1 MRTNNVSRCAAV
13 FVGVAFT
20 LAMVGCALS
29 PVPDT
34 RTANDYARKLD
45 AKCRD
50 KPDDQDI
57 QTLSPESIESV
68 DAAYV
73 YVMGGPN
80 GRSAR
85 LRGARIELKPLAG
98 ASGETLTRAFE
109 CHEANVVLGRT
120 TSKADDP
127 YVLDGRWLDI
137 EVRSEKDSFAAFVT
151 TDDFNDAQEV
161 LARAKRYA
169 RQKQ

>member
-1 MRTNNVSRCAAV
+1 MQTDGARRCVAL
-13 FVGVAFT
+13 FVRLAFIVET
-20 LAMVGCALS
+20 MGCALS
-29 PVPDT
+29 PIPDT
-34 RTANDYARKLD
+34 RTPNDYARNLE

-50 KPDDQDI
+50 ESDDQNR
-57 QTLSPESIESV
+57 QSLSPESIESV

-85 LRGARIELKPLAG
+85 LRGARIQLKPLAG
-98 ASGETLTRAFE
+98 ASGETLTRVLE
-109 CHEANVVLGRT
+109 CHEANVVLGRA
-120 TSKADDP
+120 TSPADDP

-137 EVRSEKDSFAAFVT
+137 EVKSEKDSFVALVT

-161 LARAKRYA
+161 LTRAKRYT

>member
-1 MRTNNVSRCAAV
+1 VQTSNARRYVGLVVRLAFVLDAA
-13 FVGVAFT
+13 
-20 LAMVGCALS
+20 GCALS
-29 PVPDT
+29 PIPDT
-34 RTANDYARKLD
+34 RTPNDYARNLD
-45 AKCRD
+45 TKCREESDD
-50 KPDDQDI
+50 KNGRS
-57 QTLSPESIESV
+57 LSPESIESV

-85 LRGARIELKPLAG
+85 LRGARIQLKPLAG
-98 ASGETLTRAFE
+98 ASSETLTRAFE
-109 CHEANVVLGRT
+109 CHEASVVLGRT
-120 TSKADDP
+120 TSRADDP

-169 RQKQ
+169 RQRQ